1 MLGTK
6 RKFRPWSVVATLFL
20 AVALVAGGW
29 GLSQRSPSLV
39 AADRV
44 TRTATEMKD
53 ALSLQKVFVE
63 TVRDV
68 NPAVVSVQVEGS
80 PEGPMQGPPFR
91 RFGPGDAPDLEEWFR
106 QFGFGPPFQP
116 QEMEGMGSGM
126 IIRADGYVVTNNHV
140 VQGAR
145 RISVRLDDE
154 REYPATLV
162 GTDPRTDVAVLKIK
176 ADKPLPTVELG
187 DSDQIEVGQWAIAV
201 GNPFGFE
208 HTVTVGV
215 ISAKGRETTLDGP
228 ASYQDYIQT
237 DASINPGHSGGPLVD
252 LYGRV
257 IGINNHI
264 FTRTGSSV
272 GIGFAIPINNA
283 RPVIEE
289 LIQKGKVTRGR
300 IGVEIKNVTPEMA
313 EAMGLSEARGALVN
327 SVEPGS
333 PAEQAGVQAGDV
345 ITAFDGQPIQKTLDL
360 VKRVAQSPVGE
371 KRPLTVWREG
381 KEITLQIRIAE
392 LPAEAP
398 VGPSAEKG
406 DAWGLAVQPVPPDL
420 AREWKLSPGEGVLVA
435 GVEPGSP
442 ADRAGLQEGDVI
454 LWVNRQVVH
463 NPEELRQALQSARK
477 SGRSVAL
484 RVVRQGHPDFLVL
497 PNPAGEEAP

>member
-1 MLGTK
+1 
-6 RKFRPWSVVATLFL
+6 
-20 AVALVAGGW
+20 
-29 GLSQRSPSLV
+29 
-39 AADRV
+39 
-44 TRTATEMKD
+44 
-53 ALSLQKVFVE
+53 
-63 TVRDV
+63 
-68 NPAVVSVQVEGS
+68 
-80 PEGPMQGPPFR
+80 
-91 RFGPGDAPDLEEWFR
+91 
-106 QFGFGPPFQP
+106 
-116 QEMEGMGSGM
+116 
-126 IIRADGYVVTNNHV
+126 
-140 VQGAR
+140 
-145 RISVRLDDE
+145 
-154 REYPATLV
+154 
-162 GTDPRTDVAVLKIK
+162 
-176 ADKPLPTVELG
+176 
-187 DSDQIEVGQWAIAV
+187 VGQWAIAV

-237 DASINPGHSGGPLVD
+237 DASINPGNSGGPLVD

-264 FTRTGSSV
+264 FSRTGGNV

-392 LPAEAP
+392 LPAEAT